1 MKRINNL
8 KVTVVSI
15 VLVLVLFFAAG
26 CLEPGFVTIP
36 PTSPSLKGTPSSTP
50 TQTPVQPG
58 WTPPAGQSGSPQLP
72 DMVAV
77 VAKARPSVVAIDV
90 QATSVDIFNQ
100 PFTQEGAGSGWIIDA
115 NGLIVT
121 NNHVIEGATDIRAT
135 LSDGRTFKASVIG
148 ADSVTDLAVIRI
160 DATGLPAASVGDSS
174 KLQVGML
181 VAAIGNSLGSGIRMT
196 GGWVSRLGASI
207 TTQSGTLY
215 DLIETDAPINP
226 GNSGGPLVN
235 TAGEVVGITSVK
247 LIQQGVEGVGY
258 AISINTAM
266 PVIQDLITKGYAVR
280 PYFGVNVQTVNPA
293 IAQRFGLAVEKGA
306 LITTVVPNSP
316 ASIGGLKVSDVIV
329 SIDNTDIKTAD
340 ELVQAIRAAKIG
352 QKVKVIYYRGDTK
365 SETEV
370 TPAERPRQ

>member
-1 MKRINNL
+1 M
-8 KVTVVSI
+8 T
-15 VLVLVLFFAAG
+15 
-26 CLEPGFVTIP
+26 
-36 PTSPSLKGTPSSTP
+36 PTASPSVTGMPTSTP
-50 TQTPVQPG
+50 TQTPIKPG
-58 WTPPAGQSGSPQLP
+58 WTPPAGQGGGPALP

-77 VAKARPSVVAIDV
+77 VAKVRPSVVAIDV

-121 NNHVIEGATDIRAT
+121 NNHVIEGATDIKAT
-135 LSDGRTFKASVIG
+135 LSDGRTFTASVVG
-148 ADSVTDLAVIRI
+148 ADPVTDLAVIRI
-160 DATGLPAASVGDSS
+160 EATGLPAASVGDSS

-235 TAGEVVGITSVK
+235 TSGEVVGITSIK
-247 LIQQGVEGVGY
+247 LVQSGVEGVGY

-280 PYFGVNVQTVNPA
+280 PYFGVNVQTVTPG
-293 IAQRFGLAVEKGA
+293 IAQRFDLAVEEGA
-306 LITTVVPNSP
+306 LITRIVGGSP
-316 ASIGGLKVSDVIV
+316 AASAGLQVEDVIV
-329 SIDNTDIKTAD
+329 SVGGRQIKTAE
-340 ELVQAIRAAKIG
+340 ELVQAIRASQIG
-352 QKVKVIYYRGDTK
+352 QPVKVSYWRGNNK
-365 SETEV
+365 QETNV
-370 TPAERPRQ
+370 TPGESPR